1 MTILVKWKQTQQL
14 HHLHTEL
21 ADVPAEAKSG
31 FPYLQRKKKNSISSW
46 KPTLFLIIVQR
57 KLPKHELSELNVI
70 AAQTSSTEEELVRL

>member
-31 FPYLQRKKKNSISSW
+31 FPYLQRKKKNSISS
-46 KPTLFLIIVQR
+46 
-57 KLPKHELSELNVI
+57 
-70 AAQTSSTEEELVRL
+70 